1 MDIKYKVDG
10 MLLKE
15 EGSHGKIARGS
26 HNVIVLSFAFDESW
40 SGMRKAVVMRDTERT
55 QYNALIPSN
64 GKVLIPD
71 EVTGTSRIFVQVVG
85 RKGDMITKTNVAV
98 IEQI

>member
-10 MLLKE
+10 MLLRE

-26 HNVIVLSFAFDESW
+26 HNVIVLSFVFDESW
-40 SGMRKAVVMRDTERT
+40 SGMKKAVVMRDTERT

-71 EVTGTSRIFVQVVG
+71 EVTGTSRIFVQIVG
-85 RKGDMITKTNVAV
+85 RKGDVITKTNVAV